1 MSYEQ
6 AIGLA
11 ASSIVAILALQNIAQ
26 RNTYVICLV
35 AIVWYWTSA
44 EWAAVTKDI
53 LHELQHAVLY
63 PSTSIWLTFLPQVF
77 SFVLVQ
83 ILALIAGVDICKG
96 MCFIRASCSVG
107 FGTWHLA
114 GSAYFFGQLFTV
126 AALALDAP
134 SVVFV
139 VKAIEPLTTA
149 LLAIPLL
156 NQIFNLRLFLA
167 ILVACTGIMITAM
180 AAHGGFNQIHH
191 SRAEMSIVL
200 SMLANVGFSS
210 RACVAKRALAFES
223 KEPLEAYGKLTVT
236 ATQSGFG
243 LLLLWLFLAQ
253 SVLDERDMMSLLRH
267 LSFNPGAWFT
277 VCLTYFLYQACSI
290 YLLSCFLVETHALLV
305 ALKHIF
311 VVILASLL
319 TGAVFNVHMTIGL
332 SLVVAGV
339 SWYLSSP
346 ASEDDAEKESILPTK
361 DTKAVSEASSESV
374 REVQQVSSW
383 LIAVVASVVVL
394 GTVLPL
400 WRL

>member
-83 ILALIAGVDICKG
+83 ILALLAGVDICKG

-149 LLAIPLL
+149 SLAIPLL
-156 NQIFNLRLFLA
+156 NQSFNLRLFLA
-167 ILVACTGIMITAM
+167 ILVACVGIMITAM

-210 RACVAKRALAFES
+210 RACVAKRALSFES

-236 ATQSGFG
+236 ATQSGFV

-253 SVLDERDMMSLLRH
+253 SVLDDRDMMSLLRH
-267 LSFNPGAWFT
+267 VRFNPGAWFT

-311 VVILASLL
+311 VVVLASLL

-332 SLVVAGV
+332 TLVVAGV

-346 ASEDDAEKESILPTK
+346 ASEDDAEKESILPIKETK
-361 DTKAVSEASSESV
+361 SEASFESV

>member
-11 ASSIVAILALQNIAQ
+11 ASSIVVILALHNIAQ
-26 RNTYVICLV
+26 RNAYVICLV

-53 LHELQHAVLY
+53 LHELQHVVLY

-77 SFVLVQ
+77 SFFLVQ

-156 NQIFNLRLFLA
+156 SQTFNLRLFLA
-167 ILVACTGIMITAM
+167 ILVACTGIMITA
-180 AAHGGFNQIHH
+180 HGGFNKIHY

-236 ATQSGFG
+236 ATQSGLV
-243 LLLLWLFLAQ
+243 LLLVWLFLAQ
-253 SVLDERDMMSLLRH
+253 SVLDDRDMMSLVRH
-267 LSFNPGAWFT
+267 LSFNPSAWFT

-290 YLLSCFLVETHALLV
+290 YLLNCFLVETHALLV

-311 VVILASLL
+311 VVVLASLL

-346 ASEDDAEKESILPTK
+346 ASEEDAEKESILPTR
-361 DTKAVSEASSESV
+361 DTKAEASYESV

-383 LIAVVASVVVL
+383 LIAAVASVIVL
-394 GTVLPL
+394 GTVLLL